1 VNPVI
6 LGSGIPL
13 FSGATKRAAMSDLV
27 QVSGYVPDG
36 VGVVP
41 GSGVRVLAHLLRIR
55 EGGQNP

>member
-13 FSGATKRAAMSDLV
+13 FSGATKRAAMSDLG

-41 GSGVRVLAHLLRIR
+41 GPGLRVLAHPLRT
-55 EGGQNP
+55 P